1 MSWLKGI
8 TDSAARAYGAVDKNV
23 FQGVL
28 PGGAQVNPVIGGTVL
43 AAQEAVPAIIQGGL
57 GLGSRKDTS
66 VDPRIAQAVIE
77 AEANAKKRGA
87 PSIAYED
94 YNDSTSGGFA
104 AKHTFG
110 RVGYNELKRDAQ
122 GNVTGIVQSYDTNK
136 TPQQIAQEMQQG
148 APAYK
153 AAEGLLAMTQ
163 GGGMTTHDVNFGQQ
177 QPAAKPNYAPNSP
190 MTTKSRKA
198 GDADITVGNTAEPG
212 PATSYAVQAGD
223 TLSAIARQ
231 RGVSVEHIANINNI
245 SNVDQIGIGQQLKF

>member
-1 MSWLKGI
+1 MGWLKGLA
-8 TDSAARAYGAVDKNV
+8 DGYARAYGAVDKNV

-28 PGGAQVNPVIGGTVL
+28 PGGAQVNPKIGGTIL
-43 AAQEAVPAIIQGGL
+43 AAQEAIPAIAQGAYGL
-57 GLGSRKDTS
+57 GGRTDTS
-66 VDPRIAQAVIE
+66 VDPRIAQGVIQ
-77 AEANAKKRGA
+77 AEANAKRRGA

-94 YNDSTSGGFA
+94 YDTSTSGGYA

-110 RVGYNELKRDAQ
+110 RVGYDELKRDGQ
-122 GNVTGIVQSYDTNK
+122 GNVTGITQRYDTDK
-136 TPQQIAQEMQQG
+136 TPQQISQEIKQG

-177 QPAAKPNYAPNSP
+177 KPP
-190 MTTKSRKA
+190 TRKA
-198 GDADITVGNTAEPG
+198 AQADITVGNTAEPG

-231 RGVSVEHIANINNI
+231 RGVSVDHIANINKI
-245 SNVDQIGIGQQLKF
+245 SNVDQIAVGQQLKF